1 MQHAIQNHTE
11 DTAPPTPITTHS
23 LNYRTVLEHET
34 PAKPRLQQSLPAPW
48 RMLAS
53 PLSPSPK
60 LTALENYPPPPN
72 ALDNSSPRVLLL
84 HSLPPAGNHTHFP
97 LHRPRVIKRILPVL
111 GESLA
116 NSVLWGQTLTSLGL
130 FPPL

>member
-11 DTAPPTPITTHS
+11 DTAPRSTAHS

-60 LTALENYPPPPN
+60 PTALENYPPPPN
-72 ALDNSSPRVLLL
+72 ALDTALLR
-84 HSLPPAGNHTHFP
+84 S
-97 LHRPRVIKRILPVL
+97 
-111 GESLA
+111 
-116 NSVLWGQTLTSLGL
+116 
-130 FPPL
+130 

>member
-1 MQHAIQNHTE
+1 MLGPLRSSDVYLLPHNGSSSAECSMPSRITLKIQ
-11 DTAPPTPITTHS
+11 PPPITTHS

-97 LHRPRVIKRILPVL
+97 LRPTQGYK
-111 GESLA
+111 E
-116 NSVLWGQTLTSLGL
+116 NTSCVG
-130 FPPL
+130 